1 MHKVVQR
8 FAQGALPA
16 ALIVL
21 GGCSF
26 TPAYQRPAPP
36 VAAQWPQSANPVGE
50 HAIAALSW
58 RQMLPDARLQALVEA
73 ALEHNRDLRVAVAR
87 VAEARALYGI
97 TRAERLPTLN
107 FGASEAAARTPAD
120 LSVTRQPLTARRY
133 DVALG
138 VTAFELDFWGRVK
151 DLGEA
156 ARSSYLATAEARDAF
171 RLSLIA
177 DVAGAYL
184 GLQEMEERLALTRA
198 TVETR
203 KQSRY
208 LVEKRRDVGLA
219 GDLDFLAAD
228 GAYEA
233 ALGELANLERG
244 RAAAENALTL
254 LVGKEPLDLPAGRR
268 LTEQGI
274 VIDIA
279 AEVPSE
285 VLLSRPDVRAAEHK
299 LIAANANIGAARAAF
314 LPRIDLSLAL
324 GMASS
329 TLSGLFDSGSGAWSF
344 VPNIVQPLFDSGRR
358 QAGLDLAEARKV
370 VAVAE
375 YEKTIQQAFREVADL
390 LAARDTLA
398 AQLRAQEAAEQAQ
411 NERLRLVDARY
422 SAGVSNYLEVLDA
435 QRDAFAAQQG
445 TVQVRRALLA
455 TAAQLYKALGG
466 GQEPE
471 SDGGA

>member
-1 MHKVVQR
+1 MPKFAQR
-8 FAQGALPA
+8 FAQRALPA
-16 ALIVL
+16 ALMVL
-21 GGCSF
+21 CGCSF
-26 TPAYQRPAPP
+26 IPAYQRPAPP
-36 VAAQWPQSANPVGE
+36 VAAQWPQSAKPAGE
-50 HAIAALSW
+50 HRIAALSW
-58 RQMLPDARLQALVEA
+58 RQMLPDARLQALIEA

-97 TRAERLPTLN
+97 THAERLPTLG
-107 FGASEAAARTPAD
+107 FTASEAAARTPAD
-120 LSVTRQPLTARRY
+120 LSVTGRALTARRY
-133 DVALG
+133 DAALG

-151 DLGEA
+151 NLGEA
-156 ARSSYLATAEARDAF
+156 ARSSYLATAEAREAF

-203 KQSRY
+203 KESRH
-208 LVEKRRDVGLA
+208 LVQKRRDVGLA
-219 GDLDFLAAD
+219 GNLDFLAAD

-254 LVGKEPLDLPAGRR
+254 LVGEEPLHLPAGRR

-274 VIDIA
+274 VIDIV

-314 LPRIDLSLAL
+314 LPRIGLSLAL
-324 GMASS
+324 GTASG
-329 TLSGLFDSGSGAWSF
+329 TLSGLFDSASGAWSF
-344 VPNIVQPLFDSGRR
+344 VPNIVAPLFDAGGR

-390 LAARDTLA
+390 LVARDTLA
-398 AQLRAQEAAEQAQ
+398 AQLRAQEAAEEAQ
-411 NERLRLVDARY
+411 NARLRLVDARY
-422 SAGVSNYLEVLDA
+422 NAGVSSYLEVLDA
-435 QRDAFAAQQG
+435 RRDAFTAQQG

-471 SDGGA
+471 SDNGA